1 MDQKTYAINI
11 NLKDRAYKAFV
22 GDGNANDLVK
32 HLNALNVN
40 QQIAIIST
48 PPVSSLYLDKILRI
62 FNSDWYVNHYDVP
75 DGEASKSSEC
85 VSKIYT
91 WLINQQYE
99 RNATIVTLGGG
110 VVGDLAGF
118 VAATYMRGV
127 NLVHVPTSL
136 LAQVDSSIG
145 GKVGINHSLGKN
157 LIGAFYQPRLVVSDI
172 SFLQTLPPEE
182 YVCGLGEVIK
192 YGILSQGDLFEKL
205 EEGLQGIWDKDPL
218 LLTDIVQSC
227 VRIKAKIV
235 EKDEMEQGI
244 RAYLNL
250 GHTFAHALETFYRY
264 EGLKHGQAVILGI
277 KCALAVSRSL
287 KLINKED
294 SSHLERLIDR
304 IPAGIPKSKD
314 LDREQLL
321 SIMKR
326 DKKTRDG
333 NINLVLPQ
341 GAGSVILKPVT
352 NEKII
357 LDSFSVLG

>member
-1 MDQKTYAINI
+1 MNQKTYTINI
-11 NLKDRAYKAFV
+11 NLKDRAYKVCV
-22 GDGNANDLVK
+22 GDGNADDLVK
-32 HLNALNVN
+32 HLSTLNVN
-40 QQIAIIST
+40 HQIAIIST
-48 PPVSSLYLDKILRI
+48 PPVSSLYLDKILKI
-62 FNSDWYVNHYDVP
+62 FDSDWYINHYDIP
-75 DGEASKSSEC
+75 DGEASKSSEI

-91 WLINQQYE
+91 WLLNNHYE

-118 VAATYMRGV
+118 VAATYLRGV
-127 NLVHVPTSL
+127 NLVHVPTTL

-157 LIGAFYQPRLVVSDI
+157 LIGAFYQPRLVVADI
-172 SFLQTLPPEE
+172 SFLKTLPPQE

-192 YGILSQGDLFEKL
+192 YGILGQKDLFPKL
-205 EEGLQGIWDKDPL
+205 DKGLHGIWDKDQL

-227 VRIKAKIV
+227 VRIKAEIV

-264 EGLKHGQAVILGI
+264 EGLKHGQAVLLGI
-277 KCALAVSRSL
+277 KCALAVSKSL
-287 KLINKED
+287 KLINEEK
-294 SSHLERLIDR
+294 SSPIEQLIDR
-304 IPAGIPKSKD
+304 IPLSIPKSKD
-314 LDREQLL
+314 LDRGQLL

-357 LDSFSVLG
+357 LDSFSALG